1 MRFKYLGTAAAEGWP
16 AMFCQCEACKK
27 ARKAGGKNIR
37 TRSQAVV
44 DDKLL
49 IDFPADT
56 YMHVL
61 YQGLDL
67 ANIQHC
73 LITHNHSD
81 HLYPADIEIR
91 GGVFAHLFL
100 ERCLTFYGTEGVGAQ
115 IKGTIEQVKFT
126 ENRRAAFQTITPF
139 VPFAVDEYTVTPL
152 RADHSAHS
160 DPVIYIIEKGD
171 KKLLYANDTGY
182 FTEETWN
189 YLEKNITGFDF
200 VSLDC
205 TCILIDC
212 KRGHMGFDTCVTVK
226 ERLTD
231 MGCAN
236 KNTTFCLHHFSH
248 NGSLIYDELV
258 PKALEKGFLVS
269 YDGMTIDI

>member
-73 LITHNHSD
+73 LITHN
-81 HLYPADIEIR
+81 
-91 GGVFAHLFL
+91 
-100 ERCLTFYGTEGVGAQ
+100 
-115 IKGTIEQVKFT
+115 
-126 ENRRAAFQTITPF
+126 
-139 VPFAVDEYTVTPL
+139 
-152 RADHSAHS
+152 
-160 DPVIYIIEKGD
+160 
-171 KKLLYANDTGY
+171 
-182 FTEETWN
+182 
-189 YLEKNITGFDF
+189 
-200 VSLDC
+200 
-205 TCILIDC
+205 
-212 KRGHMGFDTCVTVK
+212 
-226 ERLTD
+226 
-231 MGCAN
+231 
-236 KNTTFCLHHFSH
+236 
-248 NGSLIYDELV
+248 
-258 PKALEKGFLVS
+258 
-269 YDGMTIDI
+269 